1 MIPLSKVIAE
11 LDPNADVTCSGN
23 NIDNII
29 WHKGTP
35 IAKDIIEAKQNE
47 LQAEYDAEE
56 YKRNRKA
63 AYPLIEDQL
72 DEIYHNGINGWKETI
87 KTVKDKYPKE

>member
-35 IAKDIIEAKQNE
+35 IAKDVIEAKQNE

-63 AYPLIEDQL
+63 EYPLIEDQL
-72 DEIYHNGINGWKETI
+72 DEIYHNGIDGWKKTI
-87 KTVKDKYPKE
+87 KAVKDKYPKG

>member
-47 LQAEYDAEE
+47 LQAKYDAEE
-56 YKRNRKA
+56 IRRYYNKVKSYKKTMKKFNIPSKGSLWDVLNRVN
-63 AYPLIEDQL
+63 
-72 DEIYHNGINGWKETI
+72 IY
-87 KTVKDKYPKE
+87 

>member
-35 IAKDIIEAKQNE
+35 IAKDVIEAKQNE
-47 LQAEYDAEE
+47 LQAKYDAEE
-56 YKRNRKA
+56 WKRNRQA
-63 AYPLIEDQL
+63 EYPLIEDQL
-72 DEIYHNGINGWKETI
+72 DEIYHNGIDGWKKTI
-87 KTVKDKYPKE
+87 KAVKDKYPKG

>member
-1 MIPLSKVIAE
+1 MIPLSKVISE

-35 IAKDIIEAKQNE
+35 IAKDVIEAKQNE
-47 LQAEYDAEE
+47 LQAKYDAEE
-56 YKRNRKA
+56 WKRNRQA
-63 AYPLIEDQL
+63 EYPLIEDQL
-72 DEIYHNGINGWKETI
+72 DEIYHNGIDGWKKTI
-87 KTVKDKYPKE
+87 KAVKDKYPKG

>member
-72 DEIYHNGINGWKETI
+72 DEIYHNGIDGWKKKI
-87 KTVKDKYPKE
+87 KTIKDKYPKE